1 VDAPT
6 ELNDA
11 TELSDAAALR
21 ERAAIIADE
30 VLFPAAL
37 AIDAADQVPVG
48 HLDLLAAEGFYGPP
62 QVDFVD
68 FCRIVEVLASG
79 CLATTFVWLQ
89 HFGAVRAAAT
99 SERPGIRDRWLDPL
113 SRGVRRAGI
122 ALAALRPGTPAVRA
136 RAVDGGYLLDG
147 EAPWVTGW
155 GMIDT
160 LFTAA
165 RDEADTVVWA
175 LLDAVPDET
184 LSVQPLDLVAVN
196 ASRTVLV
203 RFAGHFVPADRV
215 TGTAPFAVVAA
226 GDAAGLRLNGSLAL
240 GVTARC
246 VRLLGPGRLDGALDE
261 CRAALD
267 AGTPETM
274 PQARAAASALA
285 VRAAA
290 ALSAATGAR
299 AVMRGNHAERLSREA
314 LFLLVFGSRP
324 AIKGALLRRL
334 GGAG

>member
-6 ELNDA
+6 EL
-11 TELSDAAALR
+11 TEGTALR
-21 ERAAIIADE
+21 ERAAVIADE
-30 VLFPAAL
+30 VFFPAAL

-48 HLDLLAAEGFYGPP
+48 HLDLLATEGFYRPP
-62 QVDFVD
+62 RVDFVD
-68 FCRIVEVLASG
+68 FCRIVETLASG

-89 HFGAVRAAAT
+89 HLGAVRAAAT
-99 SERPGIRDRWLDPL
+99 SERPGIRDCWLDPL
-113 SRGVRRAGI
+113 SRGVRRAGV
-122 ALAALRPGTPAVRA
+122 AQAALRPGTPSVRA
-136 RAVDGGYLLDG
+136 RAVDGGYLLAG

-160 LFTAA
+160 LFTVA
-165 RDEADTVVWA
+165 RDEADTVIWA

-184 LSVQPLDLVAVN
+184 LAVQRLDLVAVN

-203 RFAGHFVPADRV
+203 RFTDHFVPADRV
-215 TGTAPFAVVAA
+215 TGTAPFAEVAA

-240 GVTARC
+240 GLTARC
-246 VRLLGPGRLDGALDE
+246 VRLLGPGPLDEALDE

-267 AGTPETM
+267 VGTPETM
-274 PQARAAASALA
+274 PEARAAASALA

-290 ALSAATGAR
+290 ALSVATGAR
-299 AVMRGNHAERLSREA
+299 AVTRGNHAERLSREA

-324 AIKGALLRRL
+324 AIRGALLRRL
-334 GGAG
+334 RSAAQCAGT